1 MSSQEDPKTTNAFQ
15 SLIDATKQFSQ
26 SIKKL
31 RSLPG
36 PPEYIIC
43 IHPAAAAGAY
53 EKKKQTADLI
63 DRQEAI
69 DALME
74 KDKKLRN
81 LNWYDNPYAEGEC
94 AGIDEALSII
104 SNLPLVQPVQPE
116 RKRGHW
122 IDAYPDIEPNPM
134 FMYGICSVC
143 GCEQAISNKL
153 NFCPDCGA
161 DMRGEKNEND

>member
-43 IHPAAAAGAY
+43 IHPTAAAGAY

-63 DRQEAI
+63 DRQESI

-104 SNLPLVQPVQPE
+104 SNLPLVQPAQPE
-116 RKRGHW
+116 IVRCKDCKHYTLKPQVNSNYCYTRHCTRSALISSKPDDYCSWAEKRT
-122 IDAYPDIEPNPM
+122 DD
-134 FMYGICSVC
+134 
-143 GCEQAISNKL
+143 
-153 NFCPDCGA
+153 
-161 DMRGEKNEND
+161 GE